1 MSKDCNKNY
10 DNVMSNLW
18 EIRAVRADFFYM
30 LVKKRDYQIFAMTIK
45 NIEKALESKLYINP
59 QSLVFEEYYDLIDIF
74 KK

>member
-1 MSKDCNKNY
+1 
-10 DNVMSNLW
+10 MSNLW